1 MLRTESRPENVR
13 LNPARDGDPGTFH
26 MDRLRLAAF
35 SINGQNVT
43 GERNEA
49 PSFNSYSAKALK
61 SGDAGFDFTVRTAES
76 ELLAEVEFGRG
87 LANFA
92 VAQFLDAQS
101 RMFEGVKFQF
111 STSGGQGNFK
121 LQLGGPEKK

>member
-1 MLRTESRPENVR
+1 
-13 LNPARDGDPGTFH
+13 
-26 MDRLRLAAF
+26 
-35 SINGQNVT
+35 
-43 GERNEA
+43 
-49 PSFNSYSAKALK
+49 
-61 SGDAGFDFTVRTAES
+61 
-76 ELLAEVEFGRG
+76 LLAEVEFGRG

-121 LQLGGPEKK
+121 LQLNRNAGVPPAPPSPNP